1 LVWVWGRT
9 LHVGQVAGHDE
20 AVVADECF
28 SRGDDALLACRGQGD
43 IRHARVSAVEGP
55 FGFAVADDE
64 DAGVGH
70 CGNESSRGLQGVEKG
85 TATT

>member
-1 LVWVWGRT
+1 VR
-9 LHVGQVAGHDE
+9 QVAGHDE

-28 SRGDDALLACRGQGD
+28 SRGDDALLARQGQGD
-43 IRHARVSAVEGP
+43 IGHARVSAIEGP

-70 CGNESSRGLQGVEKG
+70 CGDESSRGFRGVEKG